1 MGTPLPMPT
10 ATRLRRPGW
19 RDSRLLVGVLL
30 VLLATALGA
39 RAVASARD
47 TVPVWA
53 AATTIKVGDHVSA
66 GSVRRVDVQLGD
78 LNGRYLAA
86 DAALP
91 DDTYAMR
98 SVPSG
103 QLVPLDAVG
112 HRADVSVQQVAV
124 SVDSVSATGLAAG
137 SVVDLWVSRRDP
149 STTQERY
156 QQAERLLSGVTVAGV
171 PQDTATFGATAA
183 RSAVLL
189 LVPSGSVGDVIAGTD
204 ALARFTLVPAPGTPG
219 S

>member
-1 MGTPLPMPT
+1 MGSPLPMPT

-19 RDSRLLVGVLL
+19 RDTRLLVGVLL

-53 AATTIKVGDHVSA
+53 AATTIKVGDHLSQD
-66 GSVRRVDVQLGD
+66 SVRRVDVQLGD
-78 LNGRYLAA
+78 LTGRYLAA
-86 DAALP
+86 GASLP
-91 DDTYAMR
+91 DDTYALR
-98 SVPSG
+98 SVPPG

-112 HRADVSVQQVAV
+112 HRADVAVQQVAV
-124 SVDSVSATGLAAG
+124 SVDAVSATGLAAG

-156 QQAERLLSGVTVAGV
+156 QQAERLLTGVTVAGV

>member
-1 MGTPLPMPT
+1 MGTSLPTPT

-19 RDSRLLVGVLL
+19 RDPRLLVGVLL

-53 AATTIKVGDHVSA
+53 AATTIKVGDHVTA
-66 GSVRRVDVQLGD
+66 GSVRRVEVQLGD
-78 LNGRYLAA
+78 LTGRYLPA
-86 DAALP
+86 DRSLP
-91 DDTYAMR
+91 DDTYAVR

-103 QLVPLDAVG
+103 QLVPLESVG
-112 HRADVSVQQVAV
+112 PRADVDVQQVAV
-124 SVDSVSATGLAAG
+124 SVDAVSATGLTAG

-156 QQAERLLSGVTVAGV
+156 RQAERLLTGVTVAGV
-171 PQDTATFGATAA
+171 PQDSSTFGASSA

-189 LVPSGSVGDVIAGTD
+189 LVPRGSVGEVIGGTD